1 MIFRYAYLGHKRLQL
16 KRFLH
21 GAHNARQAQH
31 AALLA
36 KIYRN
41 ASSAYGRD
49 HGFREIRNVGDF
61 RTRQPIMSFED
72 VEPYVERVMRGDVT
86 AMFSPET
93 RVRMFAMSSG
103 TTGRPKHLPLTDEL
117 FREYRVGW
125 QIWGAGVYGDHIDLM
140 WKKTLQLSSDW
151 KQSRAPDGT
160 PCGQISGLAAETRPL
175 VARPIFLL
183 PSCVNQVHNSEAK
196 HYLTLRLALVKRLLG
211 MMITANPSTLIELAK
226 RADKHKEMLI
236 RDIHDGTFSTD
247 FSIPEPVRQRL
258 ASRLRRGH
266 PRRARELEKIVRDE
280 GALLPKRVWPHL
292 SVLAVWTGGSVG
304 VYLPQVRELYGD
316 VAIRDHG
323 LSASEGRITIPLTD
337 GSSAGILDY
346 RNHYFEFIP
355 VDQHGTT
362 NPTIIEG
369 HELVE
374 GCDYY
379 VLLTTSGGLYRYDI
393 QDVVRCVGFEGEA
406 PLVEFL
412 NKGKSSSCPWQPSPW
427 CRRWINFSTNRAT
440 CCWSNRKP
448 MADVQANW
456 PAMCRL
462 TWQPITSSTEKR
474 VPPGACYQWRF
485 MKFRLV
491 PGMPCELIGLAP
503 GEILKNTNTRASWAS
518 LISSRSWRSIS
529 ASHGRQSCARSNPT
543 TDVAVL
549 DILTMLQGAG
559 SCLKKKSLSRAQPGT
574 WEAISCHG
582 R

>member
-21 GAHNARQAQH
+21 GAQNARQTQH

-49 HGFREIRNVGDF
+49 HGFSEIRNVGDF
-61 RTRQPIMSFED
+61 RARQPIMSFED

-160 PCGQISGLAAETRPL
+160 PCGQISGLAAESRPIL
-175 VARPIFLL
+175 TRPIFLL

-226 RADKHKEMLI
+226 RADKHKEKLI
-236 RDIHDGTFSTD
+236 RDVHDGTCSTD
-247 FSIPEPVRQRL
+247 FPIPDPVRQRL
-258 ASRLRRGH
+258 ARRLRQGH
-266 PRRARELEKIVRDE
+266 PRRARELEKIVQDE

-304 VYLPQVRELYGD
+304 VYLPQVRQLYGD

-362 NPTIIEG
+362 NPTIIES

-379 VLLTTSGGLYRYDI
+379 ILLTTSGGLYRYDI

-412 NKGKSSSCPWQPSPW
+412 NKGKHFSNITGEKLSEYQAIDAVRRAFTELQLPIATFTLVPSMDQFQHKPRYLLLVEPEAYAGRAAELARRVQINLATSNLEYGEKSSSG
-427 CRRWINFSTNRAT
+427 
-440 CCWSNRKP
+440 
-448 MADVQANW
+448 
-456 PAMCRL
+456 RL
-462 TWQPITSSTEKR
+462 LPVVVHEVS
-474 VPPGACYQWRF
+474 
-485 MKFRLV
+485 
-491 PGMPCELIGLAP
+491 
-503 GEILKNTNTRASWAS
+503 
-518 LISSRSWRSIS
+518 
-529 ASHGRQSCARSNPT
+529 
-543 TDVAVL
+543 
-549 DILTMLQGAG
+549 
-559 SCLKKKSLSRAQPGT
+559 PGT
-574 WEAISCHG
+574 WDALRADRTRARGNFEEYKHPCLVG
-582 R
+582 RLNFLDELAEHFGQPRPAVARA

>member
-16 KRFLH
+16 QRFLH
-21 GAHNARQAQH
+21 GARNARQTQH
-31 AALLA
+31 ASLLA

-49 HGFREIRNVGDF
+49 HGFREIHNVGDF

-151 KQSRAPDGT
+151 KQSSAPDGT

-258 ASRLRRGH
+258 AGRLRRGH

-280 GALLPKRVWPHL
+280 GALLPKQVWPHL

-304 VYLPQVRELYGD
+304 VYLPQVRQLYGD

-412 NKGKSSSCPWQPSPW
+412 NKGKHFSNITGEKLSEYQAIDAVGRAFTELQLPMATFTLVPTMDQFQHKPRYLLLVEPEAHGGRAGELARHVQINLATNNLEYGEKSSSG
-427 CRRWINFSTNRAT
+427 
-440 CCWSNRKP
+440 
-448 MADVQANW
+448 
-456 PAMCRL
+456 RL
-462 TWQPITSSTEKR
+462 LPVEVHEVS
-474 VPPGACYQWRF
+474 
-485 MKFRLV
+485 
-491 PGMPCELIGLAP
+491 
-503 GEILKNTNTRASWAS
+503 
-518 LISSRSWRSIS
+518 
-529 ASHGRQSCARSNPT
+529 
-543 TDVAVL
+543 
-549 DILTMLQGAG
+549 
-559 SCLKKKSLSRAQPGT
+559 PGT
-574 WEAISCHG
+574 WDALRADRTSARGNFEEYKHPCLVG
-582 R
+582 RLNFLEELAEHFGQPRAAVARA

>member
-1 MIFRYAYLGHKRLQL
+1 MIFRYVYLGYKRIQL
-16 KRFLH
+16 RRFLR
-21 GAHNARQAQH
+21 GARDARQTQH
-31 AALLA
+31 ASLLT
-36 KIYRN
+36 KIHRN

-49 HGFREIRNVGDF
+49 HGFSEIRTADDF
-61 RTRQPIMSFED
+61 RDRQPIMSFED

-117 FREYRVGW
+117 FREYRSGW

-140 WKKTLQLSSDW
+140 SKKTLQLSSDW
-151 KQSRAPDGT
+151 KQSYTPDGT

-211 MMITANPSTLIELAK
+211 MIITANPSTLIELAK
-226 RADKHKEMLI
+226 RADTHKEMLI
-236 RDIHDGTFSTD
+236 RDIHDGTCSVD
-247 FSIPEPVRQRL
+247 LPIPDSVRQRL
-258 ASRLRRGH
+258 ARRLGRSH
-266 PRRARELEKIVRDE
+266 PRRARELEKIVGDE
-280 GALLPKRVWPHL
+280 GSLLPKRVWPHL

-355 VDQHGTT
+355 VDQHGTA
-362 NPTIIEG
+362 NPTIVEG

-379 VLLTTSGGLYRYDI
+379 ILLTTSGGLYRYDI

-412 NKGKSSSCPWQPSPW
+412 NKGKHFSNITGEKLSEYQAIDAVRRAFAELQLPVTTFTLAPSMDEFQHKPRYLLLLEPEAHFGRAAELARHVEMNLAKSNLEYGEKSSSG
-427 CRRWINFSTNRAT
+427 
-440 CCWSNRKP
+440 
-448 MADVQANW
+448 
-456 PAMCRL
+456 RL
-462 TWQPITSSTEKR
+462 LP
-474 VPPGACYQWRF
+474 
-485 MKFRLV
+485 
-491 PGMPCELIGLAP
+491 
-503 GEILKNTNTRASWAS
+503 
-518 LISSRSWRSIS
+518 
-529 ASHGRQSCARSNPT
+529 
-543 TDVAVL
+543 VAVHEVL
-549 DILTMLQGAG
+549 
-559 SCLKKKSLSRAQPGT
+559 PGT
-574 WEAISCHG
+574 WDALRADRTRARGNFEEYKHPCLVG
-582 R
+582 RLDFIDELSDHFGQSPTVIARA